1 MNLIFLLINI
11 KLKKLEILEGKKYKF
26 IIVERKGKI
35 GIVKLNHPDKK
46 NAMSELMRAEII
58 EALGLLKEEKRIK
71 AVIIYG
77 GEEIFTA
84 GFDRDEV
91 QAVIQGTGNYQDFIN
106 SNHLFHQTIFEFPK
120 LLIAAINGFALAGGF
135 DLAVICH
142 LRVASKGTLF
152 GHPEIRF
159 GACPLFFP
167 YLILVGRGKA
177 LELTLNT
184 ATRETFLTAEEA
196 YRLNIINKLV
206 DKGQVL
212 NEAMKLAKQIIQSP
226 EYVMSQLLEVNNIF
240 IDQVK
245 TFDKEIESIL
255 KSMSALLNK

>member
-1 MNLIFLLINI
+1 MENKEFQ
-11 KLKKLEILEGKKYKF
+11 F
-26 IIVERKGKI
+26 IRIERKGKI
-35 GIVKLNHPDKK
+35 GILQLTRPDKK
-46 NAMSELMRAEII
+46 NAMNEVMRTEII
-58 EALGLLKEEKRIK
+58 EAFKLLKEEKRIRV
-71 AVIIYG
+71 VIIYG

-91 QAVIQGTGNYQDFIN
+91 QAVIQGTGNYEHFIA

-120 LLIAAINGFALAGGF
+120 LLIAAINGYALAGGF

-167 YLILVGRGKA
+167 YLMLVGRGKA
-177 LELTLNT
+177 LEITLNT
-184 ATRETFLTAEEA
+184 ATRETFISAEEA
-196 YRLNIINKLV
+196 YRLNLINKLV

-212 NEAMKLAKQIIQSP
+212 NEAMNLAKEIIKSP
-226 EYVMSQLLEVNNIF
+226 EYVISQLLKVNNIF
-240 IDQVK
+240 INQVK
-245 TFDKEIESIL
+245 TFDDEIESIV